1 MKQLRAP
8 KKTSSPDYVFIAFVF
23 ILIIFGLVML
33 TSASSDLGKTRFGDS
48 YYYLTHQLIYGLAP
62 GIIGFFAG
70 LFIYYRRFEKWS
82 MVILAISVFS
92 LLLVFTPFGFSVK
105 GSERSLQIGS
115 FIFQPGELLK
125 LTFFIYLA
133 AWISKKKARNES
145 FSEGFIPFIMMTGL
159 IMAILFLQ
167 PSTSIA
173 LLIFSTAILT
183 YFTAGAKMKFLLSAA
198 IVVTIAVGIVIYVTP
213 YRLQRVMTF
222 LHPSTSNELGSG
234 YHINQALI
242 AIGSGGLTGVGYGQS
257 TTKLKY
263 LPEPIG
269 DSIFAI
275 IGEELGFIGGIS
287 FIFIFLLFIWRGLRI
302 AKEAPDS
309 FGRLIIIGFITL
321 IGLQAF
327 VNIAAIS
334 GIIPLTGIPLPF
346 ISYGGTALVVLL
358 AMCGI
363 IVNISMYRKT

>member
-1 MKQLRAP
+1 MKRLRTP
-8 KKTSSPDYVFIAFVF
+8 KKTSSPDYVFIAFIF
-23 ILIIFGLVML
+23 ILVIFGLVML

-48 YYYLTHQLIYGLAP
+48 YYYLTHQIIYGLVP

-82 MVILAISVFS
+82 MPILAMSILL
-92 LLLVFTPFGFSVK
+92 LLLVFTPFGFSAK
-105 GSERSLQIGS
+105 GSERWLQIGS
-115 FIFQPGELLK
+115 FTFQPGELLK
-125 LTFFIYLA
+125 LSFFVYLA
-133 AWISKKKARNES
+133 AWISKKRERNES
-145 FSEGFIPFIMMTGL
+145 FSEGFFPFIMITGL
-159 IMAILFLQ
+159 TMAILFLQ

-173 LLIFSTAILT
+173 ILIFATAFLT
-183 YFTAGAKMKFLLSAA
+183 YFTAGAKLKFLLPVFA
-198 IVVTIAVGIVIYVTP
+198 IATICISLVIYFTP

-222 LHPSTSNELGSG
+222 LRPSASNELSSG

-257 TTKLKY
+257 TTKLHY

-269 DSIFAI
+269 DSVFAV
-275 IGEELGFIGGIS
+275 IGEELGFIGVTS
-287 FIFIFLLFIWRGLRI
+287 FMLIFLAFIWRGFRI

-309 FGRLIIIGFITL
+309 FGRLLVIGFIIL

-334 GIIPLTGIPLPF
+334 GILPLTGMPLPF
-346 ISYGGTALVVLL
+346 VSYGGTALTVLL
-358 AMCGI
+358 TMCGI
-363 IVNISMYRKT
+363 IINISRYRKT